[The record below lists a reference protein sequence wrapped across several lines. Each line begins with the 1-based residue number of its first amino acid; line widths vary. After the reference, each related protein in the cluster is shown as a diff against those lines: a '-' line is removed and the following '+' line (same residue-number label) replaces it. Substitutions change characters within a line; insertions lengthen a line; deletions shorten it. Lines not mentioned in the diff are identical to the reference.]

1 MDLTKKRFKEDFKRM
16 LTELYSMDVAQS
28 EDTEQYFALGNLV
41 RSYCAKNWSSTNRLY
56 MKKEKKQAYYFSMEF
71 LLGRMLKSNLLNL
84 GILETV
90 RGGLKELGI
99 DLEKIVQ
106 IEADPGLGNGG
117 LGRLAACFIDSMATC
132 EIPGHGNGIRFK
144 YGLFKQK
151 FVNGYQVELPENWLQ
166 NGNVWETRRM
176 NMAVTVSFY
185 GKVWLEETVNGYMLP
200 HYENTER
207 VLAVPYDTP
216 IIGYGNN
223 TVNTLRLWSAE
234 LPAQDE
240 AMDYW
245 SYIQRRNRI
254 ESISEVL
261 YPDDSNYEGRL
272 LRLKQEYFFVS
283 AGIQSIIRHYKK
295 MGLSINH
302 LAEKV
307 AIHINDTHPALCI
320 PELMR
325 LLLDEEHLDWEHAW
339 NITINVMSY
348 TNHTIMSEALEKWPI
363 DMISSLLPRVYQII
377 SEIDRRYVEKMAAL
391 HSTGKIERTRIIEG
405 GHVKM
410 AHLAI
415 IGSHSINGVAKLH
428 TAILKEKVLHD
439 FFLIYPSR
447 FNNKTNGITQR
458 RWLMLANEPLRELIN
473 EKIGNDWEKTLTELK
488 MLKAFRNDEET
499 LKELAEIKRIN
510 KAHFAE
516 YVLDALKIEV
526 DPDAIFDVQIKRLHA
541 YKRQL
546 LNLLNILK
554 LYLDLKEDPKTDI
567 HPRVFIFGAKAAP
580 SYTYA
585 KEIIKLINSVAE
597 LINHDASINNKLK
610 IVFIE
615 NYGVSLAEKIIPA
628 ADVSE
633 QISLASKEA
642 SGTSNMKLMLNGAVT
657 LATLDGANV
666 EIRDRVGSENIII
679 FGLTDKEVYQYYQ
692 DGSYHSHDYYENNP
706 VLQRVLNTLI
716 DGTIPDAETE
726 GRDIFN
732 SLVNYGDEYFVL
744 RDFDEY
750 VAAQKKIDKLYR
762 DPLTWQRMALINIAG
777 AGVFSSDYTVLQ
789 YANDI
794 WDVAYRPDAG
804 ELLN

>member
-1 MDLTKKRFKEDFKRM
+1 MELSKRRFKEDFKRT
-16 LTELYSMDVAQS
+16 LTELYSMDVQQS
-28 EDTEQYFALGNLV
+28 ELPEQYFTLGNLV
-41 RSYCAKNWSSTNRLY
+41 RMYASKNWSETNRRYL
-56 MKKEKKQAYYFSMEF
+56 EKRRKQVYYFSMEF

-84 GILETV
+84 GILDTV
-90 RGGLKELGI
+90 RSGLKDLGMNL
-99 DLEKIVQ
+99 DKIEQVEQ
-106 IEADPGLGNGG
+106 DPGLGNGG

-132 EIPGHGNGIRFK
+132 QIPGHGNGIRFK

-166 NGNVWETRRM
+166 NGNVWEVRRM
-176 NMAVTVSFY
+176 NLAVTVNFY
-185 GKVWLEETVNGYMLP
+185 GHVWLEKSPAGYLIP
-200 HYENTER
+200 HLENEKK

-216 IIGYGNN
+216 VIGFNN
-223 TVNTLRLWSAE
+223 QTVNTLRLWSAE
-234 LPAQDE
+234 VPPQDE
-240 AMDYW
+240 VSDYW
-245 SYIQRRNRI
+245 SYIQERNKI

-283 AGIQSIIRHYKK
+283 AGVQSIIRHYRK
-295 MGLSINH
+295 MHLRMTQ

-307 AIHINDTHPALCI
+307 SIHINDTHPALCV

-325 LLLDEEHLDWEHAW
+325 LLLDEEHMDWDHAW
-339 NITINVMSY
+339 NVTVNVLSY
-348 TNHTIMSEALEKWPI
+348 TNHTIMSEALESWPVE
-363 DMISSLLPRVYQII
+363 MISTLLPRIYQII
-377 SEIDRRYVEKMAAL
+377 CEIDRRFVDSMSAL
-391 HSTGKIERTRIIEG
+391 YERDMIERTRIIEG

-415 IGSHSINGVAKLH
+415 IGSHSVNGVARLH
-428 TAILKEKVLHD
+428 TEILKEKVLHD

-458 RWLMLANEPLRELIN
+458 RWLMLANEPLRRLIDK
-473 EKIGNDWEKTLTELK
+473 KIGNDWETTPTDLK
-488 MLKAFRNDEET
+488 MLGAFRNDQAT
-499 LKELAEIKRIN
+499 LIDLAKIKRLN
-510 KAHFAE
+510 KQHFAD
-516 YVLDALKIEV
+516 YVKKNMGMTIS
-526 DPDAIFDVQIKRLHA
+526 PDAIFDVQIKRLHA

-546 LNLLNILK
+546 LNLLHILS
-554 LYLDLKEDPKTDI
+554 LYFRLCDDPEADI

-585 KEIIKLINSVAE
+585 KEIIKLINSVAD
-597 LINHDASINNKLK
+597 LINNDSSIGNKLK
-610 IVFIE
+610 IVFVE
-615 NYGVSLAEKIIPA
+615 NYGVSLAERIIPA

-657 LATLDGANV
+657 VATLDGANV
-666 EIRDRVGSENIII
+666 EIRERVGPENIII
-679 FGLTDKEVYQYYQ
+679 FGLTEAEVYQYYRN
-692 DGSYHSHDYYENNP
+692 GSYHSHDYYEKNP
-706 VLQRVLNTLI
+706 VLHRVLDALV
-716 DGTIPDAETE
+716 DGSIPGVEAE

-744 RDFDEY
+744 RDFEAY
-750 VAAQKKIDKLYR
+750 ALAQEKVDQLYR
-762 DPLTWQRMALINIAG
+762 DPLKWQRMALINIAG

-794 WDVAYRPDAG
+794 WDVTRKSR
-804 ELLN
+804 

>member
-99 DLEKIVQ
+99 DLEKVVQ

-185 GKVWLEETVNGYMLP
+185 GKVWLEETVNGYILP

-283 AGIQSIIRHYKK
+283 AGIQSIVRHYKK

-339 NITINVMSY
+339 NITVNVMSY

-391 HSTGKIERTRIIEG
+391 HSNGKIERTRIIEG

-546 LNLLNILK
+546 LNLLHILK
-554 LYLDLKEDPKTDI
+554 LYLDLKEDPKAEI
-567 HPRVFIFGAKAAP
+567 YPRVFIFGAKAAP

-597 LINHDASINNKLK
+597 LINRDASINNKLK

-794 WDVAYRPDAG
+794 WDVVYRPDAG

>member
-546 LNLLNILK
+546 LNLLHILK

>member
-1 MDLTKKRFKEDFKRM
+1 MDLSKRRFKEDFKRM
-16 LTELYSMDVAQS
+16 LTELYSMDVSQS
-28 EDTEQYFALGNLV
+28 EPTEQYFALGNLV
-41 RSYCAKNWSSTNRLY
+41 RSYCAKNWSQTNHRY
-56 MKKEKKQAYYFSMEF
+56 TEKKKKQAYYFSMEF

-84 GILETV
+84 DILDMV
-90 RGGLKELGI
+90 RSGLHELGI
-99 DLEKIVQ
+99 DLETIEQ

-166 NGNVWETRRM
+166 NGNVWETRRL
-176 NMAVTVSFY
+176 NMAVVVHFY
-185 GKVWLEETVNGYMLP
+185 GRVWMEETVTGYLLP
-200 HYENTER
+200 HYEDTEQ

-216 IIGYGNN
+216 IIGCQNEI
-223 TVNTLRLWSAE
+223 VNTLRLWSAE
-234 LPAQDE
+234 MPAQDE
-240 AMDYW
+240 SMDYW
-245 SYIQRRNRI
+245 SYIQKRNRI

-283 AGIQSIIRHYKK
+283 AGVQSIVRHYKK
-295 MGLSINH
+295 MSISMNH

-307 AIHINDTHPALCI
+307 AIHINDTHPALCV

-325 LLLDEEHLDWEHAW
+325 ILLDEEHMDWEHAW
-339 NITINVMSY
+339 NVTVNVMSY

-363 DMISSLLPRVYQII
+363 EMISSLLPRIYQII
-377 SEIDRRYVEKMAAL
+377 CEIDRRYVEEKSAL
-391 HSTGKIERTRIIEG
+391 YDSGRMSRTRIIEG

-428 TAILKEKVLHD
+428 TAILKEKALHD
-439 FFLIYPSR
+439 FYLIYPSR

-458 RWLMLANEPLRELIN
+458 RWLMLSNEPLRRLID
-473 EKIGNDWEKTLTELK
+473 EKIGDDWEKTPTELK
-488 MLKAFRNDEET
+488 MLKAFRNDEAT
-499 LKELAEIKRIN
+499 LKELAMIKRLN
-510 KAHFAE
+510 KDRFAAFIKSTMNLE
-516 YVLDALKIEV
+516 IR
-526 DPDAIFDVQIKRLHA
+526 PDAIFDVQIKRLHA

-546 LNLLNILK
+546 LNLLHIIK
-554 LYLDLKEDPKTDI
+554 LYLDLKDNPEADI
-567 HPRVFIFGAKAAP
+567 YPRVFIFGAKAAP

-585 KEIIKLINSVAE
+585 KEIIKLLNTVAD
-597 LINHDASINNKLK
+597 LVNHDSEIQEKLK
-610 IVFIE
+610 IVFVE
-615 NYGVSLAEKIIPA
+615 NYGVSLAERIIPA

-666 EIRDRVGSENIII
+666 EIRDRVGSENIMI
-679 FGLTDKEVYQYYQ
+679 FGLTDKEVYQYYH
-692 DGSYHSHDYYENNP
+692 DGSYHSKTYYETNP
-706 VLQRVLNTLI
+706 ILKRVLDAFI
-716 DGTIPDAETE
+716 DGSIPGADGE
-726 GRDIFN
+726 GRDIFD

-744 RDFDEY
+744 RDFDDY
-750 VAAQKKIDKLYR
+750 VKAQKKIETLYR
-762 DPLTWQRMALINIAG
+762 DPLKWQRTALINIAG

-789 YANDI
+789 YATDI
-794 WDVAYRPDAG
+794 WDVSYRPNATDVP
-804 ELLN
+804 N

>member
-1 MDLTKKRFKEDFKRM
+1 M

-546 LNLLNILK
+546 LNLLHILK